1 MKVIIKRKI
10 CWRKREIIHSPDQS
24 GSPVN
29 HNLHQGGNAVRSLE
43 EYLSQYHIKPERSR
57 FVEQN
62 MGKRNPNR
70 ALQER
75 RNPRVD
81 RSRYLA
87 NIRERNS
94 SAAFRTS
101 KKAVDGSEGNTSANE
116 MVTGIDPVKQGV
128 QSEERGA
135 SRTRNERKAPES
147 RTEKKARTP
156 LSKAT
161 LETSDPSL
169 IESQEV
175 ITLWDPKAKED
186 PRERVDWVAL
196 RASELVVGRWMRPWA
211 HCSSVLSDRP
221 GIEFD
226 HFLLSLLHK
235 LIRLG
240 ISASAWASLVP
251 EIEATFSR
259 EHCATRPSLVLC
271 SPWKPL
277 LVRSSPSVA
286 TEACVVHSS
295 PALYCEVLCW
305 DRPRV
310 CCW

>member
-1 MKVIIKRKI
+1 
-10 CWRKREIIHSPDQS
+10 
-24 GSPVN
+24 
-29 HNLHQGGNAVRSLE
+29 
-43 EYLSQYHIKPERSR
+43 
-57 FVEQN
+57 

-169 IESQEV
+169 IESQEKPASCIPRQLYTAKCFV
-175 ITLWDPKAKED
+175 EIDHEFAADKLFFQLIFRKSSLKRYRADLLAGSETLGAFF
-186 PRERVDWVAL
+186 RR
-196 RASELVVGRWMRPWA
+196 
-211 HCSSVLSDRP
+211 
-221 GIEFD
+221 
-226 HFLLSLLHK
+226 
-235 LIRLG
+235 
-240 ISASAWASLVP
+240 
-251 EIEATFSR
+251 FS
-259 EHCATRPSLVLC
+259 
-271 SPWKPL
+271 
-277 LVRSSPSVA
+277 
-286 TEACVVHSS
+286 
-295 PALYCEVLCW
+295 
-305 DRPRV
+305 
-310 CCW
+310 